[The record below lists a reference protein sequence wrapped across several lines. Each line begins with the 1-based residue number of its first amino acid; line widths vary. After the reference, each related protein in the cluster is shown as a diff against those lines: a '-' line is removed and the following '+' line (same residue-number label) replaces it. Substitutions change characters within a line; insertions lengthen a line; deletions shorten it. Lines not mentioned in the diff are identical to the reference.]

1 VGNSTPEQQRIKGG
15 KEMKLKKI
23 LIVTA
28 IAAGIVFAL
37 AGCATSPTIQAG
49 PNQVPQQTLTNGI
62 KVSGTNMTK
71 VGTILNGIATI
82 TNVSNATQTVY
93 YKFVWY
99 DANGTA
105 YNDQNPWTPLQIQ
118 AGLSQTVS
126 QAATT
131 PTAITFQV
139 MLSAKAN

>member
-1 VGNSTPEQQRIKGG
+1 
-15 KEMKLKKI
+15 MKLKK
-23 LIVTA
+23 L
-28 IAAGIVFAL
+28 AL
-37 AGCATSPTIQAG
+37 VSVVSVGLLLALVGCATSPTLQAG
-49 PNQVPQQTLTNGI
+49 PNQVPQQTLTNGV

-126 QAATT
+126 QAAST

-139 MLSAKAN
+139 MLSAKPN